1 MPEHLSSYQKRAP
14 AEALLVHIIL
24 HLRCGICDSLRVYT
38 SVRAMP
44 CIACLLLVV
53 IFAFLCLIARFFF
66 GVLCRLFRC
75 LCVLLLLCCRSLCFK
90 RRRDVLRRFLRVLY
104 AIVSCFLQLRRSF
117 RVLL

>member
-44 CIACLLLVV
+44 RIACLLLVV

-66 GVLCRLFRC
+66 GVLCR
-75 LCVLLLLCCRSLCFK
+75 
-90 RRRDVLRRFLRVLY
+90 VLRRLYILLRLW
-104 AIVSCFLQLRRSF
+104 L
-117 RVLL
+117 